1 MIMAPFRHSWTA
13 INWASCSL
21 ISVLNGMSYVIISL
35 KMSPQLSTV
44 DYIIK
49 SHCPS
54 ILQQSE
60 TSRAAIFPYVMANEL
75 IAVLEEEFVLG
86 VSRSLVKREKTER
99 AGSGLRNHRGT
110 DTITT
115 V

>member
-1 MIMAPFRHSWTA
+1 
-13 INWASCSL
+13 
-21 ISVLNGMSYVIISL
+21 MSYVIISL

-44 DYIIK
+44 DYIIRA
-49 SHCPS
+49 HWPS

-60 TSRAAIFPYVMANEL
+60 TRHAAIFPYVMANEL
-75 IAVLEEEFVLG
+75 IAVLEGAGVLG
-86 VSRSLVKREKTER
+86 MRMSLVKRERTAR
-99 AGSGLRNHRGT
+99 AGSGLRIHRGT